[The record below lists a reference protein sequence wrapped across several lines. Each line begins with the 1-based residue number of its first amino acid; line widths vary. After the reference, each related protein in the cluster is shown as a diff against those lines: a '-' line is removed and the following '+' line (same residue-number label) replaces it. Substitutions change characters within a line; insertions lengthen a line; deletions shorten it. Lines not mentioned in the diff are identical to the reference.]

1 MTGGGAQT
9 ALAVPAG
16 GTGTATL
23 TVGTPH
29 VCQLQGAVL
38 FASARSFVEP
48 DAANQTT
55 LRDLIAFAAS
65 GNAHSQL
72 LLVGHTDTAGSVD
85 TNLALSERRAEA
97 VHALLTA
104 DTAVWERLFT
114 VERWSTPELTHMV
127 VSTNEASASDPAA
140 VAAAVDRYQ
149 GAANAAAR
157 AGLYQRYFD
166 ALLDRTGPP
175 QPQITFVALAPPHF
189 GCGEQHPLRGATD
202 SPSRDP
208 ALPTITGDFRPNR
221 RVEAFFFEPVPQS
234 LPMTC
239 ADYPGWTLACSLRT
253 PAPPVVDWFVSASL
267 GADAPGHGTSRADPF
282 RRIQFAIDYVSRL
295 ATAGRNVIHV
305 MDGTYVED
313 VVLTAYDIDLVA
325 DTDTGAAPV
334 LTATEPGQIM
344 ICAGVRNVRLKG
356 LTLRGVSVLGLGT
369 GGIVIRESENVTVA
383 GCTVTGCTAT
393 RSRTA
398 TYYGGGILVELSTQV
413 TISGCTVTDNYADRG
428 GGIAIIGSAGVTIDD
443 CTIERNTAGT
453 IETAVTTV
461 ALDASI
467 TLEITTFIFEVGDAH
482 GGGLYLQDSSPVTVS
497 GACTIREN
505 QAILFGGGIAVDNE
519 PGFTGSIII
528 EGNTITCNQVSHGV
542 LPDPAV
548 AISCDSGDMGDPV
561 LERLERETL
570 DSVAAKAVPYLH
582 GVGRES
588 GLGGGVALRHVTAST
603 RLVDNQIG
611 AAQQPNRARRG
622 GGIECYIGAYPLL
635 ERNRIEHNLSSDDG
649 AGVAIDQFDPFLP
662 PGQDTFLG
670 FARPHQ
676 GMVPRQ
682 PIQLVDNRITSNRTL
697 EDGGGL
703 YATGG
708 AIVEISGSDTV
719 ISDNRANENGGGVRV
734 SYAVRL
740 VVRGA
745 TIRGNENNVDAFED
759 QGGGGLAARNSSVE
773 LEDCLFEGNVANA
786 FAGGGIYVN
795 SSFEGGFDAGGF
807 IENQHGQ
814 FDQIQ
819 ELDHGFHTRRLTV
832 RGCRGAGNRAI
843 ANIVV
848 GQVLKSSG
856 AGGFLYA
863 VRTDGTDG
871 GVEALHV
878 TIEGAGTAIGTNE
891 SDYTNALNP
900 GGPRQKRGN
909 VVIELS
915 GERDSSGR
923 PVDRVNIFGVPAVP
937 TGIALST
944 SPDGRDDRAVVVIH
958 EPRRPG
964 SRPDD
969 PDPALGPNAPT
980 FPYANV
986 ELHIA
991 DVQPRF
997 GPEGQLISVIGAGF
1011 LDSPLTEV
1019 RVDGE
1024 LANIVAASSEEIV
1037 AETPPQP
1044 PPAVP
1049 GFVDVSVINA
1059 DGQSAIMPLGYEYT
1073 PLPP

>member
-23 TVGTPH
+23 TVGSPH
-29 VCQLQGAVL
+29 VCQLPGAVL

-48 DAANQTT
+48 DAANQTV
-55 LRDLIAFAAS
+55 LRDLVAFAAS

-72 LLVGHTDTAGSVD
+72 VLVGHTDTTGSPS
-85 TNLALSERRAEA
+85 TNDPLSERRAEA
-97 VHALLTA
+97 VHALLTG
-104 DTAVWERLFT
+104 DTAAWERLFT

-127 VSTNEASASDPAA
+127 VRTGEASASDPAA
-140 VAAAVDRYQ
+140 VAAAVARYQ

-157 AGLYQRYFD
+157 AQLYQRYFD

-175 QPQITFVALAPPHF
+175 QITFVALAPPHF
-189 GCGEQHPLRGATD
+189 GCGKEYPLRGPSD
-202 SPSRDP
+202 NPSRDP
-208 ALPTITGDFRPNR
+208 ALPPITGDFRPNR

-234 LPMTC
+234 LPMSC
-239 ADYPGWTLACSLRT
+239 VDYPGWTLACSLAT
-253 PAPPVVDWFVSASL
+253 PAPPVLDWFVSSTL
-267 GADAPGHGTSRADPF
+267 GKDAPGQGTQADPF
-282 RRIQFAIDYVSRL
+282 RTIQFAIDYVAGL
-295 ATAGRNVIHV
+295 GTAGRDVIHV
-305 MDGTYVED
+305 MDGTYDEKIS
-313 VVLTAYDIDLVA
+313 LRSEIDLVA
-325 DTDTGAAPV
+325 DAGTVPV
-334 LTATEPGQIM
+334 ITATAPAQIM
-344 ICAGVRNVRLKG
+344 VCDRVRDVRLEG
-356 LTLRGVSVLGLGT
+356 LTIRGTSAPGVGPA
-369 GGIVIRESENVTVA
+369 GIAILASRDVIVDR
-383 GCTVTGCTAT
+383 CIVTGCTA
-393 RSRTA
+393 A
-398 TYYGGGILVELSTQV
+398 AGGGILVDLLSEQV
-413 TISGCTVTDNYADRG
+413 TISGCTVTNNYADRG

-467 TLEITTFIFEVGDAH
+467 TFEITTFIFEVGDAH

-528 EGNTITCNQVSHGV
+528 EGNTITCNQVAHGN
-542 LPDPAV
+542 LAALNAPAGTCQR
-548 AISCDSGDMGDPV
+548 ADMGDPV
-561 LERLERETL
+561 QERLEEETL
-570 DSVAAKAVPYLH
+570 AFVAAEAVRLLH
-582 GVGRES
+582 GVGQEN
-588 GLGGGVALRHVTAST
+588 GLGGGVALRNVTAST

-622 GGIECYIGAYPLL
+622 GGVECYIGAYPLI

-662 PGQDTFLG
+662 PGQPAFLG
-670 FARPHQ
+670 FTRHV
-676 GMVPRQ
+676 MVPRQ
-682 PIQLVDNRITSNRTL
+682 PIQLVNNRITSNRTL

-745 TIRGNENNVDAFED
+745 TIRGNQSNVDLFED

-795 SSFEGGFDAGGF
+795 SSYEGGFDAGGF
-807 IENQHGQ
+807 IKNQYGQ

-832 RGCRGAGNRAI
+832 RACRGAGNRAI

-915 GERDSSGR
+915 GERDSSDR

-986 ELHIA
+986 GLHIA

-997 GPEGQLISVIGAGF
+997 GPEGQLISVTGAGF

-1044 PPAVP
+1044 PPAVL

-1073 PLPP
+1073 LLPP